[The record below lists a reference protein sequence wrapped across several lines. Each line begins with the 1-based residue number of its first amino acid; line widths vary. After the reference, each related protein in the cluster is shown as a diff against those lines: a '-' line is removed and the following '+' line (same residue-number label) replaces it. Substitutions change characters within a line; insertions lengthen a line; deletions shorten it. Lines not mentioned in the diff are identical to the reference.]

1 MFCGLYPRYLSSC
14 LRKDCSGEKQC
25 VGGCRM
31 REAMMLRSDEVREDK
46 ELMGLWARIYTDE
59 DEVDHTARMS
69 QSSIVSAKDCE
80 CQRL

>member
-1 MFCGLYPRYLSSC
+1 
-14 LRKDCSGEKQC
+14 
-25 VGGCRM
+25 
-31 REAMMLRSDEVREDK
+31 MLRSDEVREDK

-80 CQRL
+80 CQRYMIQLRP